1 MSNEDPATQFQL
13 RDGVLLLLSLLI
25 SSDDEIA
32 FCLIPDDVMLQVLQ
46 FLSPINL
53 FPIAH
58 TSYRFLNLVQFSRH
72 SEWILLDLNQRIPDG
87 DEIMLQWFFSIQP
100 VNAAHACFAA
110 TQGRFDAVAH
120 IASIRTDTN
129 LILENLS
136 EVAQC
141 AATRWFVTSSSND
154 DSHSGSI
161 PILDYLQLSPED
173 TSQLYTAAAKG
184 GHVSVLQWIHE
195 RTPVP
200 LFTSIVIN
208 AALGSHL
215 EALEWMRRRGFNF
228 DDPRARA
235 GAGATNDPR
244 VIECLYRFGC
254 SMRGM
259 WEKAI
264 IFGRTEILRTL
275 HRLGLSNKDSMYL
288 ALRSGRLESIIIC
301 EEMGETLDRNAHS
314 IVIGGGCADKEKIE
328 ILGWLKKKG
337 LPHNDLAINA
347 AIDANSF
354 ETLHWLLSTESKSSP
369 SHSYTDTLDWIFH
382 LHNDLSHLIYSKSAQ
397 TCDLS
402 VYEWL
407 DAHGYAWT
415 SIESLHA
422 VAHGRLDVVK
432 WLFDRGVM
440 IGPIDSVTY
449 IAVTEGHV
457 DILQWLN
464 DRGFALDMKVICVVA
479 RQKRKPSVLRWARER
494 EDVESSDF
502 TW

>member
-1 MSNEDPATQFQL
+1 MKTSQGGGKRHLCGWTSTTVTNPKLCQNKMSNEDQATQTQL
-13 RDGVLLLLSLLI
+13 LDSVLFPL
-25 SSDDEIA
+25 
-32 FCLIPDDVMLQVLQ
+32 

-53 FPIAH
+53 VPIAY

-72 SEWILLDLNQRIPDG
+72 SEWILLDLNQCIPDG
-87 DEIMLQWFFSIQP
+87 DETMLQWFFSIQP
-100 VNAAHACFAA
+100 ATVAHTCYAS
-110 TQGRFDAVAH
+110 THGRLEAVAH
-120 IASIRTDTN
+120 IASMGTGTL
-129 LILENLS
+129 LILDNLS
-136 EVAQC
+136 EIAQC
-141 AATRWFVTSSSND
+141 AAT
-154 DSHSGSI
+154 SGSI

-184 GHVSVLQWIHE
+184 GHVPVLQWIHE

-200 LFTSIVIN
+200 LYTSIVIN

-244 VIECLYRFGC
+244 VIECLHRFGC

-275 HRLGLSNKDSMYL
+275 HRLGFSNKDSMYL
-288 ALRSGRLESIIIC
+288 ALRSGRLDSIIIC
-301 EEMGETLDRNAHS
+301 EEMGETLDRNAHA

-328 ILGWLKKKG
+328 ILEWLKMKG
-337 LPHNDLAINA
+337 LPHNDLAVNA

-354 ETLHWLLSTESKSSP
+354 ETLHWLLKTESKP
-369 SHSYTDTLDWIFH
+369 SASHGYTDTLDWIFH
-382 LHNDLSHLIYSKSAQ
+382 LHDDMSHLIYLKSAQ

-402 VYEWL
+402 VFEWL

-422 VAHGRLDVVK
+422 VALGRLDAVK
-432 WLFDRGVM
+432 WLFERGVM

-449 IAVTEGHV
+449 ISVAEGHL
-457 DILQWLN
+457 DILEWLKN
-464 DRGFALDMKVICVVA
+464 RGFTLDMRVICSVA
-479 RQKRKPSVLRWARER
+479 RQKRKPNVLRWARE
-494 EDVESSDF
+494 DVESTDF